1 MIPISRISIATS
13 TSAISAEIWNTCAP
27 TAKPLTSF
35 AFFDAAEQSNSA
47 CTRAGWTP
55 HHFCA
60 HDTSDKIIG
69 ILPAYLKTNSS
80 GEYVFDHHW
89 ADAFERAG
97 GRYYPKLQISVPFTP
112 VPGARILS
120 RQPEIVAPAL
130 LAAVSSVAEQAGI
143 SSAHATFIAPDQVP
157 LFESAG
163 WLLRSDQ
170 QFHWHNRGYRSYEEF
185 LNTLASR
192 KRKAIRKEREAAKLS
207 DIIIEQFTGPA
218 IRAEHWDAMWEFYID
233 TGARKWGRPY
243 LTRDFFHR
251 IQATMADQILLVMAQ
266 RQGRYIAGALNFIGD
281 DALYG
286 RNWGCSEDRPFLHF
300 EVCYHQAIEFA
311 IARGLKTVE
320 AGAQGAHK
328 LARGYEPVETHSAHF
343 ISHPGFRRAVAD
355 FLESERAHVSAE
367 IEYLG
372 QRTPFRK
379 GELQQEN
386 D

>member
-1 MIPISRISIATS
+1 MTEITRISIAA
-13 TSAISAEIWNTCAP
+13 SASAVTADIWDACAP
-27 TAKPLTSF
+27 PGKPFTSF
-35 AFFDAAEQSNSA
+35 AFFDAAEQSGSA

-60 HDTSDKIIG
+60 HDTSGIIVG

-120 RQPEIVAPAL
+120 QQPEIVASAL
-130 LAAVSSVAEQAGI
+130 LAAVESVIEQAGI
-143 SSAHATFIAPDQVP
+143 SSAHATFIAPDQVR
-157 LFESAG
+157 LFETAG
-163 WLLRSDQ
+163 WLMRSDQ

-185 LNTLASR
+185 LNGLASR
-192 KRKAIRKEREAAKLS
+192 KRKAIRKERSAAQAS
-207 DIIIEQFTGPA
+207 DIIIEQFTGST
-218 IRAEHWDAMWEFYID
+218 ILNEHWDAMWEFYID

-243 LTRDFFHR
+243 LARDFFHR
-251 IQATMADQILLVMAQ
+251 VHHTMADQILLVMAK
-266 RQGRYIAGALNFIGD
+266 RNGRYIAGALNFIGA

-286 RNWGCSEDRPFLHF
+286 RNWGCSEDHPFLHF

-343 ISHPGFRRAVAD
+343 IAHPGFRRAVAD
-355 FLESERAHVSAE
+355 FLDSERLHVTAE

-379 GELQQEN
+379 GELQQEG